1 MDLKVIFFLGVT
13 NFLNKS
19 NERVINFFTI
29 LLIIFF
35 YNTIT
40 KSITRNDWMKI
51 FDIYYKHRIIRD
63 IRDKNTSIFLD
74 QENNQF
80 TNNT

>member
-19 NERVINFFTI
+19 NERVINFFTL

-63 IRDKNTSIFLD
+63 RYSW
-74 QENNQF
+74 
-80 TNNT
+80 

>member
-1 MDLKVIFFLGVT
+1 
-13 NFLNKS
+13 
-19 NERVINFFTI
+19 
-29 LLIIFF
+29 
-35 YNTIT
+35 
-40 KSITRNDWMKI
+40 MKI

>member
-19 NERVINFFTI
+19 NERVINFFTL

-40 KSITRNDWMKI
+40 KSITRND
-51 FDIYYKHRIIRD
+51 
-63 IRDKNTSIFLD
+63 
-74 QENNQF
+74 
-80 TNNT
+80 